1 MITKLSNKLTLLTQ
15 NSKLLIVGSLE
26 ERLLEG
32 VKKYFKTVE
41 LFEEIEASKDILNTT
56 LYDQFE
62 VVLFSF
68 DKKSFE
74 SFRENNIEFSPKGIY
89 IVTDEI
95 YPQFHSFINDI
106 YSILIDPTEDQL
118 QERIYG
124 AVSILET
131 NNLIKTKEKVV
142 NKYKND
148 AINDDIDTFLDQYSG
163 NIMFINDDLNE
174 TLERLKDL
182 EISKEIF
189 SNISNNLLQLSRIF
203 QENENLKKLSY
214 LLEEFSQ
221 FLDSIELESIEP
233 SRFASFDYLTNIIE
247 DLTLYIDELFV
258 YRLFKDVAI
267 FEDSMENNIGYF
279 ESQLFGIKE
288 DEDENLE
295 FF

>member
-41 LFEEIEASKDILNTT
+41 LFEDIEASKDILNTT

-74 SFRENNIEFSPKGIY
+74 SFIKNNIEFSQKGIY
-89 IVTDEI
+89 IITDEI
-95 YPQFHSFINDI
+95 YPQFHPYINDI
-106 YSILIDPTEDQL
+106 YSLLIGPGEEQL

-189 SNISNNLLQLSRIF
+189 SNISSNLLQLSRIF
-203 QENENLKKLSY
+203 HENENLKKLSY

-233 SRFASFDYLTNIIE
+233 SRFSSFDYLTNIIE

-258 YRLFKDVAI
+258 YRLFKDVAV

-279 ESQLFGIKE
+279 ESQLFGLKE